1 MPNDT
6 TKPRQPRKQ
15 ASPTPTMMAG
25 ISSIIVG
32 PRSEK
37 LDRAKVTRYRQALR
51 RGDRSRPLPSSS
63 SGAVATG
70 YSTAITD
77 FTRTGL
83 KVARPSQC
91 G

>member
-6 TKPRQPRKQ
+6 TKPGQPRKQ
-15 ASPTPTMMAG
+15 ASPRPTMMAR

-51 RGDRSRPLPSSS
+51 RSDTFPAI
-63 SGAVATG
+63 AVIKQRRG
-70 YSTAITD
+70 CYRNSTAITD